1 MSAALNQLRHQL
13 SVAAG
18 NRRAGVGARAAAL
31 EALGITAA
39 TSAGAKATVLT
50 TVPGAE
56 ASTAVPERPPV
67 ALDPIRATAAPVV
80 TIAALDAADSRA
92 AARSFANESLARE
105 SSASES
111 LAAIPD
117 VINPISRQREGLG
130 RHQKYPAPAGW
141 SFAGLAG
148 RFVEL
153 SAGWNSAALTLAIS
167 LVWQAQQAG
176 EPTAW
181 IMGEAGGFY
190 PPDAAANG
198 VDLAALAVVRV
209 PDNPVRVPGNDA
221 ARVPHSPPRV
231 RASHSPAQVREDD
244 NAAAR
249 VAGND
254 AAQVPGLW
262 ATSNNAAQAAG
273 RLLRSGAFGLIVL
286 DLGARARIAPALQ
299 GRLVQQAQR
308 HGTAIVCLTEKPP
321 RSASLGTLVA
331 LRGQARRQRRGEDS
345 FACMLEILKDKRRGP
360 GWTHVEVAH
369 GPPGLR

>member
-31 EALGITAA
+31 EALGIAA
-39 TSAGAKATVLT
+39 SSSAGAETTVVT
-50 TVPGAE
+50 TVPGA
-56 ASTAVPERPPV
+56 AVSTAVPERPPV
-67 ALDPIRATAAPVV
+67 ALDPIRASATPVV
-80 TIAALDAADSRA
+80 TIAALDAAGSRA
-92 AARSFANESLARE
+92 AARSFASESFANESLARE

-111 LAAIPD
+111 IAAIAD
-117 VINPISRQREGLG
+117 VINPISRRREGPG
-130 RHQKYPAPAGW
+130 RQQKYPVPAGW

-167 LVWQAQQAG
+167 LVWQAQRAG

-209 PDNPVRVPGNDA
+209 PHYPARVRENDNAAAGVPGNDA
-221 ARVPHSPPRV
+221 AQ
-231 RASHSPAQVREDD
+231 A
-244 NAAAR
+244 
-249 VAGND
+249 
-254 AAQVPGLW
+254 PGLW
-262 ATSNNAAQAAG
+262 ASSNNAAKAAG

-299 GRLVQQAQR
+299 SSLVQQAQR

-331 LRGQARRQRRGEDS
+331 LRGQVRRQRRGEDS

-360 GWTHVEVAH
+360 GWTHEEVAH

>member
-1 MSAALNQLRHQL
+1 MSPALNQLRHQL

-31 EALGITAA
+31 EALGIAA
-39 TSAGAKATVLT
+39 SSSAGAKAPVVTSAGAKATA
-50 TVPGAE
+50 PGA
-56 ASTAVPERPPV
+56 AVSTTVPERPVV
-67 ALDPIRATAAPVV
+67 ALDPIRASAAPVV
-80 TIAALDAADSRA
+80 TIAALDAAGSRA
-92 AARSFANESLARE
+92 AARSFASENITSEGFARGG
-105 SSASES
+105 SATENIASGS
-111 LAAIPD
+111 LAALIAQSPAE
-117 VINPISRQREGLG
+117 QREDLE
-130 RHQKYPAPAGW
+130 RQQKYPVPAGW

-167 LVWQAQQAG
+167 LVWQAQRAG

-209 PDNPVRVPGNDA
+209 PDNPARVRENENAA
-221 ARVPHSPPRV
+221 AR
-231 RASHSPAQVREDD
+231 VREDD
-244 NAAAR
+244 NAAR
-249 VAGND
+249 VRGND
-254 AAQVPGLW
+254 AAQAPGLW
-262 ATSNNAAQAAG
+262 ASSNNAAKAAG

-299 GRLVQQAQR
+299 SSLVQQAQR

-331 LRGQARRQRRGEDS
+331 LRGQVRRQRRGEDS

-360 GWTHVEVAH
+360 GWTHEEVAH